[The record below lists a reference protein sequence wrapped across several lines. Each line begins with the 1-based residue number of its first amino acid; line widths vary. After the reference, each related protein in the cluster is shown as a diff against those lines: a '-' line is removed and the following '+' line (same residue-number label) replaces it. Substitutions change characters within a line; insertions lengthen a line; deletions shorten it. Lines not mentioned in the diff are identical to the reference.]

1 MADSQG
7 SFPGWR
13 LALAAWAP
21 ALLWATVIF
30 ALSSIPGD
38 ALPRVPLG
46 WWNADK
52 LVHGVVYAILGA
64 LCWRGA
70 RRTVARDRGRA
81 HQVLAAVVFAT
92 VFGISDELHQA
103 FTPFRSP
110 DAFDVIADAVGGL
123 AGALVCVAL
132 VARRRANGVS
142 PSGNGAAARGLDG

>member
-7 SFPGWR
+7 KLPGWR
-13 LALAAWAP
+13 TALAAWAP

-30 ALSSIPGD
+30 GLSSIPGD
-38 ALPRVPLG
+38 AFPRLPTS

-70 RRTVARDRGRA
+70 RRTVARDRGNTY
-81 HQVLAAVVFAT
+81 QVLAAVVFTT

-123 AGALVCVAL
+123 AGAFGCVAI
-132 VARRRANGVS
+132 VARKRTNNSSTSRGGS
-142 PSGNGAAARGLDG
+142 AARGVDG

>member
-1 MADSQG
+1 LADSQG
-7 SFPGWR
+7 SLPAWR
-13 LALAAWAP
+13 TGLAAWAP

-30 ALSSIPGD
+30 GLSSIPGD
-38 ALPRVPLG
+38 ALPRLPSG

-52 LVHGVVYAILGA
+52 LVHGVVYAVLGA

-70 RRTVARDRGRA
+70 RRTVARDRARA
-81 HQVLAAVVFAT
+81 HQVLTAVVFTT

-123 AGALVCVAL
+123 AGALVCVAI
-132 VARRRANGVS
+132 VARRRANGAS
-142 PSGNGAAARGLDG
+142 PRGNDAAARGVDG